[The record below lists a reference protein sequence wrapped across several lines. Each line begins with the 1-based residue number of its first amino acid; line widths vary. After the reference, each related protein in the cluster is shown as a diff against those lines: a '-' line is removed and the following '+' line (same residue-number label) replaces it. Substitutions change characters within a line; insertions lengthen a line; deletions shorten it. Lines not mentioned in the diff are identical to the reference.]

1 MRYLMLIVAPNH
13 EAFWGFSDGMW
24 IQGGFGLCRLPEF
37 ALGMV
42 LGVWHQKNPGRAENF
57 LLGGRGLLLSI
68 VAYPFALML
77 YRNMYGY
84 IFVDLCTGLCCFLL
98 TVGIA
103 GLVGRISWLGQIIA
117 ICGTYSYGIY
127 LLHQPHMIFL
137 GLRIRELPPSAFAFV
152 ALAGI
157 AAVSLFGIGVE
168 KAVNALMQRIP
179 SGRTAAA
186 AATGGN

>member
-1 MRYLMLIVAPNH
+1 MRRSG
-13 EAFWGFSDGMW
+13 GFSNGAW

-37 ALGMV
+37 ALGMA
-42 LGVWHQKNPGRAENF
+42 LGVWHQKNPVRAENF
-57 LLGGRGLLLSI
+57 LLGGRGLLLGI

-77 YRNMYGY
+77 YRNIYGY
-84 IFVDLCTGLCCFLL
+84 LFVDLCTGLCFFLL

-103 GLVGRISWLGQIIA
+103 GLIGRISWLGRVFA
-117 ICGTYSYGIY
+117 ICGAYSYGIY

-157 AAVSLFGIGVE
+157 AAVSLWGIGIE

-179 SGRTAAA
+179 SGRAA
-186 AATGGN
+186 AATATGGN